1 MLVSDRRSGRG
12 GAADAERPRPTNL
25 NRPMARLTPAQIAN
39 RDRIEAVIG
48 LAAPFLDVV
57 LGVGDR
63 ISRIVEPGDSEY
75 YPIRP
80 GGPVPLPGEP
90 GYEEDAALL
99 DPAPDPG
106 DGTGPRPPSGA

>member
-1 MLVSDRRSGRG
+1 MLVSDRRSACG
-12 GAADAERPRPTNL
+12 GAADAERLRPTNL
-25 NRPMARLTPAQIAN
+25 NGPMARLTPAQIAN

-63 ISRIVEPGDSEY
+63 ISRIDEPGDSEY

-90 GYEEDAALL
+90 GYAEDAAL
-99 DPAPDPG
+99 PDPEPVSD
-106 DGTGPRPPSGA
+106 DGTGPRPPRGA